1 MATVYQLL
9 SVLSII
15 PIWSALHFKEN
26 LIFYINKVTVKV
38 GNMMEDLLHL
48 EFSKNQINALS
59 SLALAHVGD
68 GVYEL
73 MCRSY
78 LCCQGDHT
86 VKNLH
91 KDSVQLVKA
100 PTQAAFADK
109 IKPFLSEEETD
120 FFRRGK
126 NAHTHAAPKS
136 ASRAEYAKATGLE
149 TLFGALY
156 LLGRTDRLQELFD
169 VMMKEEA

>member
-1 MATVYQLL
+1 M
-9 SVLSII
+9 
-15 PIWSALHFKEN
+15 EN
-26 LIFYINKVTVKV
+26 YFQMNFTLQQV
-38 GNMMEDLLHL
+38 
-48 EFSKNQINALS
+48 NAISNLG
-59 SLALAHVGD
+59 LAHIGD

-73 MCRSY
+73 LCRAY
-78 LCCQGDHT
+78 LCCHGDHT

-109 IKPFLSEEETD
+109 IKPILTEEETD

-136 ASRAEYAKATGLE
+136 ASRIEYAKATGLE
-149 TLFGALY
+149 ALFGALY
-156 LLGRTDRLQELFD
+156 LLGRIERLNELFAI
-169 VMMKEEA
+169 MMKEDD

>member
-1 MATVYQLL
+1 M
-9 SVLSII
+9 
-15 PIWSALHFKEN
+15 EN
-26 LIFYINKVTVKV
+26 FFAM
-38 GNMMEDLLHL
+38 NM
-48 EFSKNQINALS
+48 SKQDINAISNLG
-59 SLALAHVGD
+59 LAHVGD

-73 MCRSY
+73 MCRAH
-78 LCCQGDHT
+78 LCCKGDHT

-109 IKPFLSEEETD
+109 IKPFLTEEETD

-156 LLGRTDRLQELFD
+156 LLGRTERLQELFD